1 MRAVR
6 IETTGGPEVLQVQD
20 IPSPEPGHGEARVRV
35 AASGVNFI
43 DIYVRTG
50 AYKVPTPF
58 TPGMEAAGV
67 VDAVGPGVSG
77 LSVGDRVAYAMHLGS
92 YAQEAIV
99 PAWQLV
105 KVPDAVELD
114 LAAAVMLQGM
124 TAHYLA
130 RSTVTLKEGDRVLVH
145 AGAGGLGLLLTQ
157 IAKLYGATVFSTVST
172 EEKAE
177 LSRGAGADHVILYTQ
192 ADFAEEVKRLTGGK
206 GLDVVYDSV
215 GKDTFDRSL
224 TCLRPR
230 GYLVLCGQSS
240 GAVAPFD
247 PQRLNAGGS
256 LFLTRPTLG
265 HYAASAEE
273 IGWRAGELFA
283 WIADGKVDV
292 RIGETHPLEDA
303 GVAQERL
310 AGRKTTG
317 KVLLVP

>member
-1 MRAVR
+1 MRAIRV
-6 IETTGGPEVLQVQD
+6 ETVGGPEALQLKEV
-20 IPSPEPGHGEARVRV
+20 PSPEPGEGEARVRV

-77 LSVGDRVAYAMHLGS
+77 LAVGDRVAYAMHIGS
-92 YAQEAIV
+92 YAEEAIV
-99 PAWQLV
+99 PTWKLV
-105 KVPDAVELD
+105 EVPESVDLD
-114 LAAAVMLQGM
+114 IAAAVMLQGM

-130 RSTVTLKEGDRVLVH
+130 KSTVELKEGDRVLVH

-157 IAKLYGATVFSTVST
+157 VAKLCGATVFSTVST

-177 LSRGAGADHVILYTQ
+177 LARAAGADEVILYTKT
-192 ADFAEEVKRLTGGK
+192 DFADEVNRLTDGK

-215 GKDTFDRSL
+215 GKDTFDRGL

-230 GYLVLCGQSS
+230 GTMVLCGQSS
-240 GAVAPFD
+240 GAVAPID

-256 LFLTRPTLG
+256 LYLTRPSLG

-273 IGWRAGELFA
+273 VSWRAGDLFT
-283 WIADGKVDV
+283 WIAAGQLDV
-292 RIGETHPLEDA
+292 RIGETHPLADA
-303 GVAQERL
+303 GLAQERL

-317 KVLLVP
+317 KVLLIP